1 VANDG
6 EFQEQVRQLGKLIA
20 EFDQLP
26 DSAAKVAGKELVQLL
41 MDVHGAGLERMM
53 EIVFDSGSLEP
64 GNAGSAS
71 AGAVIIDKLG
81 QDSVA
86 GSLLLLYSL
95 HPDDLETRVQRA
107 VERLRPRVR
116 KLGCAIELADVREGA
131 VQLRLAVSSH
141 SCGSS
146 SKDLRLLVEDGV
158 YEFAPDVGSLEILGL
173 EEPTGTGFVPL
184 ERLLGNRLVAA
195 ASTAQPVERES
206 GD

>member
-1 VANDG
+1 MANDG

-26 DSAAKVAGKELVQLL
+26 DSSAKIAGKELVQLL

-53 EIVFDSGSLEP
+53 EIVFDSGPADS
-64 GNAGSAS
+64 GSANAGA
-71 AGAVIIDKLG
+71 AIIGKLG
-81 QDSVA
+81 RDPIA

-107 VERLRPRVR
+107 VEGLRSRLR
-116 KLGCAIELADVREGA
+116 KLGCAIELAGVREGA

-158 YEFAPDVGSLEILGL
+158 YELAPDVGSLEILGL
-173 EEPTGTGFVPL
+173 EEPTAAGFVPL

-195 ASTAQPVERES
+195 ASMAQPLERE
-206 GD
+206 GGG